1 MSHTNL
7 ITINCTEIN
16 NSGPLRV
23 GDNLSSGTAG
33 QVLKSNGDYIAP
45 SWETDIDTTYQGS
58 STIDIDT
65 TTDPDTINVIKVP
78 NDLTI
83 SQNGTIIDTFNGSVA
98 KTIDLEGKY
107 SAGCGIE
114 ISGHPIPVIEADTDE
129 TTITKNLLGAE
140 QLSVLKVPNTLT
152 FTGYSTGTFDG
163 SAALNI
169 NLVDTDTT
177 YTAGFGIAFSGI
189 PATQINANP
198 DNTTI
203 DYNGAGYSLRV
214 LKIPNS
220 LSAGNNLSF
229 SSGLTFDGSAART
242 IDLDS
247 NLLNID
253 TLSFTNTS
261 GVTAL
266 IGSITNPTAL
276 LFCDL
281 TSSSNITSPYF
292 LHDVYDPSVTDLD
305 SLTTSF
311 AFIFSS
317 NLKNSFKAQ
326 KTSCCIELLI
336 YNYSITGNAF
346 LYLQLGDN
354 IGTEWSVGS
363 LVNGGGSGTGTRNTA
378 RTTAYT
384 DETDKVCVRHTWYLT
399 GLTIGSSY
407 TINPMARTSSTTN
420 YIYAGGSYPACI
432 LRGYY
437 LPS

>member
-23 GDNLSSGTAG
+23 GDNLSSGDVG
-33 QVLKSNGDYIAP
+33 KVLKSNGDYVAP
-45 SWETDIDTTYQGS
+45 SWEDDIDTTYQGS
-58 STIDIDT
+58 ATIDIDT
-65 TTDPDTINVIKVP
+65 TTDPNTINVIKVP
-78 NDLTI
+78 NDLTFT
-83 SQNGTIIDTFNGSVA
+83 GYATGTFNGS
-98 KTIDLEGKY
+98 
-107 SAGCGIE
+107 SALNINLVDTDTTYTAGNGIQ
-114 ISGHPIPVIEADTDE
+114 ISGSNIIQTKTDNQTIRDSGGGSGNNLEVI
-129 TTITKNLLGAE
+129 
-140 QLSVLKVPNTLT
+140 KVPNDLT
-152 FTGYSTGTFDG
+152 FTGYATGTFNG
-163 SAALNI
+163 SSALNI

-177 YTAGFGIAFSGI
+177 YTAGFGIAFSGT
-189 PATQINANP
+189 PATQINANT

-203 DYNGAGYSLRV
+203 DYNGAGYTLRV

-220 LSAGNNLSF
+220 LSAGNNLSY
-229 SSGLTFDGSAART
+229 SSGTTFDGSVART

-247 NLLNID
+247 NLSNID
-253 TLSFTNTS
+253 TLSFSSTA

-266 IGSITNPTAL
+266 VGNTYPSNPTAL

-292 LHDVYDPSVTDLD
+292 LHDVYDPIVTDLD

-317 NLKNSFKAQ
+317 NLKNSFTAQ

-336 YNYSITGNAF
+336 YNYSITGNRF

-354 IGTEWSVGS
+354 VGTEWSVGTS
-363 LVNGGGSGTGTRNTA
+363 GGGSGTGTRSTT
-378 RTTAYT
+378 RTTFYT
-384 DETDKVCVRHTWYLT
+384 DETDKAQVIQTWYLT
-399 GLTIGSSY
+399 GLTIGNTY
-407 TINPMARTSSTTN
+407 TINPMASTSATTN

>member
-7 ITINCTEIN
+7 ITINSTEIN
-16 NSGPLRV
+16 NAGLFRV

-33 QVLKSNGDYIAP
+33 QVLKSNGEFVAP
-45 SWETDIDTTYQGS
+45 SWETDNDTTYQGS
-58 STIDIDT
+58 ATIDIDI

-83 SQNGTIIDTFNGSVA
+83 SQNGTIIDSFNGSVA

-114 ISGHPIPVIEADTDE
+114 ISGHTIPVIEADTDE
-129 TTITKNLLGAE
+129 VTITKNAGGSE
-140 QLSVLKVPNTLT
+140 QLEVLKVPNSLT
-152 FTGYSTGTFDG
+152 FTGYATGTFDG
-163 SAALNI
+163 SSALNI

-214 LKIPNS
+214 LKVPNS
-220 LSAGNNLSF
+220 LSAGTNLSY
-229 SSGLTFDGSAART
+229 SSGTTFDGSAART

-247 NLLNID
+247 NLSGID
-253 TLSFTNTS
+253 TLTFTNSS

-266 IGSITNPTAL
+266 IGSLTNPTAI

-305 SLTTSF
+305 NLTTSF

-317 NLKNSFKAQ
+317 NLKNSFTAK

-354 IGTEWSVGS
+354 VGTEWSVGTS
-363 LVNGGGSGTGTRNTA
+363 GGGSGTGTRSTT

-384 DETDKVCVRHTWYLT
+384 DETDKVCVRHTWYLQ
-399 GLTIGSSY
+399 GLTIGNSY
-407 TINPMARTSSTTN
+407 TINPMARTSATTN

>member
-7 ITINCTEIN
+7 ITINSTEIN
-16 NSGPLRV
+16 NAGLFRV

-33 QVLKSNGDYIAP
+33 QVLKSNGEYIAP

-58 STIDIDT
+58 ATIDIDT

-78 NDLTI
+78 N
-83 SQNGTIIDTFNGSVA
+83 S
-98 KTIDLEGKY
+98 
-107 SAGCGIE
+107 
-114 ISGHPIPVIEADTDE
+114 
-129 TTITKNLLGAE
+129 
-140 QLSVLKVPNTLT
+140 LT
-152 FTGYSTGTFDG
+152 FTGYATGTFDG

-177 YTAGFGIAFSGI
+177 YTAGNGIQITGSNIIQTKTDNQTIRDSGGGSGKDLEVI
-189 PATQINANP
+189 K
-198 DNTTI
+198 
-203 DYNGAGYSLRV
+203 V
-214 LKIPNS
+214 PNS
-220 LSAGNNLSF
+220 LSAGNNLSY
-229 SSGLTFDGSAART
+229 SSGTTFDGSAART

-247 NLLNID
+247 NISSID

-266 IGSITNPTAL
+266 IGSLTNPTSI

-292 LHDVYDPSVTDLD
+292 LHDVYDPVITDFDNL
-305 SLTTSF
+305 LTSF

-317 NLKNSFKAQ
+317 NLKNSFTAQ

-336 YNYSITGNAF
+336 YNYSITGNRF

-354 IGTEWSVGS
+354 VGTEWSVGTS
-363 LVNGGGSGTGTRNTA
+363 GGGSGTGTRSTE
-378 RTTAYT
+378 RTTFYT
-384 DETDKVCVRHTWYLT
+384 DETDKAQFIQTWYLT
-399 GLTIGSSY
+399 GLSVGTTY
-407 TINPMARTSSTTN
+407 TINPMARTSATTN
-420 YIYAGGSYPACI
+420 YIAAGGPYPACI